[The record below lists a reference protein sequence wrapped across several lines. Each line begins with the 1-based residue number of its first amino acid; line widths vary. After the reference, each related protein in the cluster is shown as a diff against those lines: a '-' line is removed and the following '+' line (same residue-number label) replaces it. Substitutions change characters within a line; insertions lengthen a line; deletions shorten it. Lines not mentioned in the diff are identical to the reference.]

1 LNDLQKL
8 EQTSDTIKIITQ
20 TYGDMA
26 GDEILLRALYSHRNL
41 DYVNSRFWIDVYSQ
55 IFNNKPRRN

>member
-1 LNDLQKL
+1 MNDLQKQ
-8 EQTSDTIKIITQ
+8 EKADDTIRIITQ

-41 DYVNSRFWIDVYSQ
+41 DYVNSRFWVEIYNQ
-55 IFNNKPRRN
+55 IFQNKPGKN

>member
-1 LNDLQKL
+1 MNNLQKL
-8 EQTSDTIKIITQ
+8 NKTNDAIKIITQ

-41 DYVNSRFWIDVYSQ
+41 DYVNSRYWVNVYNK
-55 IFNNKPRRN
+55 IFENKRGKR